1 MASSGT
7 GSGALN
13 STPTSNSAEEEHEK
27 EEARDKELAEWRLVR
42 LTNVMLSEPL
52 HFAMWEVK

>member
-13 STPTSNSAEEEHEK
+13 STLTSNSAEEEHAK
-27 EEARDKELAEWRLVR
+27 EEARDKELAE
-42 LTNVMLSEPL
+42 
-52 HFAMWEVK
+52 